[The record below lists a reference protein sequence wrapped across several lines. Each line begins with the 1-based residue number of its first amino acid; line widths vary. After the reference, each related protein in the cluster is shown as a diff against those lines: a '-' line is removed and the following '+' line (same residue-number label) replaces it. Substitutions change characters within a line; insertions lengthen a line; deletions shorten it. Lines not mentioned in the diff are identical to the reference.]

1 MEHQQLHLVHR
12 CTDPDDPVI
21 CWQTSIQVF
30 VCPSWKPIRTYPSL
44 YCNNKKYGH
53 DKKKI
58 LYMRNSFWDH
68 LFTSRL
74 SNFDPVID
82 YFVFDSV
89 LQPYGALV
97 GNFFF
102 LRRDISF
109 RSKCWQHNCKSP
121 PVCEHSWT
129 ESAVGF
135 GITVELGHTAQ
146 TYWKRSTIQ
155 FSSFQLFLLVSL
167 FFSIG
172 LSLFNGVWQ

>member
-1 MEHQQLHLVHR
+1 
-12 CTDPDDPVI
+12 
-21 CWQTSIQVF
+21 
-30 VCPSWKPIRTYPSL
+30 
-44 YCNNKKYGH
+44 
-53 DKKKI
+53 
-58 LYMRNSFWDH
+58 MRNSFWDH

-89 LQPYGALV
+89 LQPYGAIV
-97 GNFFF
+97 SNFFF
-102 LRRDISF
+102 FWRRDISF

-167 FFSIG
+167 SFSELDFLYSMVSGSNTHMTVDYYLFIPLFFCCYQPHLLLLTTYRSSVFIF
-172 LSLFNGVWQ
+172 LFVRSLQSG